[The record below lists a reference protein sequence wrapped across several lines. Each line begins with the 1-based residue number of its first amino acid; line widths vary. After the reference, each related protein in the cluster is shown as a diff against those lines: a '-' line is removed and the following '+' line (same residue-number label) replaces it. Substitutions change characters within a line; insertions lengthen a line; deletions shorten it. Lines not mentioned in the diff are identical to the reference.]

1 MQDLATPLADDYRGT
16 RRAEPDTPDP
26 IRQVVQ
32 LLLDVIENRHRIRSD
47 GLPELRRITGSYQRT
62 EYNQLCWLSPLS
74 SDKGDL
80 MCDAQ
85 SHLFSHCPHCSA
97 GLRIR
102 RAYLGQQVECKQCDR
117 VFVALEGPDEGGG
130 GPGATTALPLPVD
143 QSERILVTCPNCTA
157 APSVRRDCL
166 GRQVHCKQCDGPF
179 VVADLSG
186 PRPSGLEQDRAPA
199 DNGPDLLR
207 EEIERLRGE
216 REQISAENQRLQ
228 AAHDQTRAE
237 HERLQAAH
245 GELEA
250 AHVRLQASHAERL
263 SADRALASE
272 IEVLRAAHDRIA
284 AARDRLQAER
294 DEAAK
299 DRDGLA
305 ADRDDLCA
313 RGDRLQEERD
323 RLEADLG
330 SIRGELGEIA
340 PGEVRVVAEER
351 ASLRSLV
358 ERLRSEVERL
368 GGEVERLQDELASS
382 SAHRSALEE
391 SALMQQH
398 QWEDDLLA
406 ARGEVN
412 RLAALVCDRDADLAT
427 AFAER
432 DRIRAEREGA
442 TAEAERLRVTVTR
455 LKREQQ
461 ERVQQDGAEIDR
473 LRAEIDRLCAESD
486 RLAALVRDR
495 EAELKAAFAER
506 DRFSV
511 ERGSAR
517 VEVERLRMALYQLER
532 EYCERG
538 ERDGAELD
546 RLRAMNE
553 QLRAKAHRFAVTVS
567 SPNRNEDLQKAHALL
582 VSLQREVVSL
592 RHRAGEMK
600 RLPSPQA
607 GRLEKDSRPRE

>member
-1 MQDLATPLADDYRGT
+1 MY
-16 RRAEPDTPDP
+16 DT
-26 IRQVVQ
+26 
-32 LLLDVIENRHRIRSD
+32 
-47 GLPELRRITGSYQRT
+47 
-62 EYNQLCWLSPLS
+62 
-74 SDKGDL
+74 
-80 MCDAQ
+80 Q
-85 SHLFSHCPHCSA
+85 SHFSSHCPHCSA

-102 RAYLGQQVECKQCDR
+102 RAYLGQQVCCKQCDQ

-130 GPGATTALPLPVD
+130 VPGATPALPLPLD
-143 QSERILVTCPNCTA
+143 QAERIVVTCPNCTA
-157 APSVRRDCL
+157 ALSVRRACL
-166 GRQVHCKQCDGPF
+166 GWQVRCKLCDVPF

-186 PRPSGLEQDRAPA
+186 PRPSGLEQDRASA
-199 DNGPDLLR
+199 DNGRDVLC
-207 EEIERLRGE
+207 EELERFRGE

-228 AAHDQTRAE
+228 AAHDQIRAE

-245 GELEA
+245 TELEA
-250 AHVRLQASHAERL
+250 AHVRLQASHTEL
-263 SADRALASE
+263 LTADRALASE
-272 IEVLRAAHDRIA
+272 IEALRAAHDRIA

-299 DRDGLA
+299 DREGLA
-305 ADRDDLCA
+305 AERDDLRA

-340 PGEVRVVAEER
+340 PGEVRVIAEER

-358 ERLRSEVERL
+358 ERLQREVERL

-382 SAHRSALEE
+382 SAHRSALED
-391 SALMQQH
+391 SALTRQR
-398 QWEDDLLA
+398 QWEADLLA

-412 RLAALVCDRDADLAT
+412 RLAALVCDREAELGT
-427 AFAER
+427 AFDER

-455 LKREQQ
+455 LEREQQ
-461 ERVQQDGAEIDR
+461 ERAHQDGAEIDR

-495 EAELKAAFAER
+495 EAELESAVAER
-506 DRFSV
+506 DRFSI

-538 ERDGAELD
+538 ERDGAELN

-553 QLRAKAHRFAVTVS
+553 QLRAKAYRFAPAVS
-567 SPNRNEDLQKAHALL
+567 SSDRHEELREAHARL
-582 VSLQREVVSL
+582 VSLQREVVYL
-592 RHRAGEMK
+592 RCLAGERK

-607 GRLEKDSRPRE
+607 GRFEQDTRPQE